1 MQPSNQWLINLS
13 NNESLWATE
22 LNEVPSMIHFEY
34 AQLKGLARE
43 GQVYGVL
50 LQCKDTYETIL
61 KIPVIMALVIIDSV
75 PIYKDGAE
83 YAEIMKA
90 FLESPMS
97 MGNWDNLARVIVGKN
112 KKLLL
117 PESLIEIL
125 KRTRKLY
132 STEITTTVSNVVN
145 WRNETIGHG
154 ALKFQDD
161 VSYQEE
167 VNNLLK
173 LLKEYFDG
181 DGKFSIKAL
190 YGDCYF
196 QCGENKLVA
205 GCYEKNI
212 NNVSMSLH
220 VAAQSF
226 PVANYINDCDLKWY
240 LFESFY
246 RRKNLVKYS
255 SYVDGKNNT
264 VQNKY
269 FSDLFAKHV
278 LQGSKDSVINS
289 DYISREEDLILEY
302 LHMPSDYVA
311 PTRIIELLQEKMEE
325 IEKGVI
331 TISMERGT
339 GKSAFS
345 NQMSGLYHPKPL
357 IKNSLSR
364 CYHVSNAALRGL
376 SDLTNSI
383 NNGFRHSFNPADDFW
398 GSTEELPSLTLETEN
413 PAESMAEFLNFYHEK
428 YRKDYTILIIDGI
441 DEITEQAERILDFIP
456 SKDQLDDG
464 VFVVITTRFADEET
478 VKGKSKKYIE
488 AVLKRAN
495 FSLEV
500 RRHDEINVEL
510 LNQYIDKYI
519 KTFKLVQNIDK
530 DALIEKSDYRILYL
544 RAYLGISDRVDLDNT
559 NETKFIKSY
568 MDYILSFYGISQK
581 QTLKEIVV
589 TIALFPGISIKQYQE
604 YLNCQEITYEFVGL
618 FNDLLPLLTVTHLDG
633 EDAYEF
639 ADTAYADFVIEEYS
653 DVVKDVTCFFES
665 SMKSHLEDFLCSKSM
680 FYNTTGN
687 KNLNNDI
694 AFFLEG
700 YLKIWRKFRRMSM
713 LPEISFN
720 YRYIIV
726 LLIRLDNNYW
736 TSSGYGRVLKQEW
749 RDLVT
754 ELLYYGLKETSE
766 NKSEFWSERIN
777 LMLTYVK
784 EIRLLRFNLV
794 RGIWFDKLHDYII
807 ENHNKIENIED
818 WCWVLEE
825 YFYHHNN
832 ISLKDYLKIV
842 KNSVGIEFFVNYLL
856 NDNHVY
862 NSVCWVKELLE
873 MDISAH
879 TEIKLI
885 DYILGCCLNDT
896 LNLLNKRDDFIK
908 CVNLCLNIIKQKK
921 LSIELNGRIVGIKE
935 LESKIQLK
943 GGGANKYTYFLK
955 KAIEELEDFAHP
967 ITHKSGCKGNI
978 FKAFKPLIYPN
989 KGEIASEDKLKLYIA
1004 FYQRMRYE
1012 NNMGNLGDFLD
1023 RVLFL
1028 QKGMVIIL
1036 TALYGTGDSFYK
1048 KLLLWIEEIKK
1059 VSCNKTS
1066 KNIKDLLDGLIRL
1079 RNDYIKGPNNANEFI
1094 VELEKLVCEADAR
1107 GYLSHCDL
1115 DFGSNKMDFSI
1126 VYQIKDMIYGFETSL
1141 FRESELLYLLKMF
1154 ANNGDKKSADRL
1166 LTLLEKSIPVIDKIF
1181 KIDKYREDYDILAKS
1196 EVIKYKILSLMQE
1209 MGYSNNLV
1217 LYLEDSLNSHKKK
1230 IDSFLNVI
1238 SRRSNFFNLS
1248 FDIELW
1254 LEYFW
1259 QSKKWETGQKCCQ
1272 ELIEKLEKTANC
1284 THDSSVREILSD
1296 EMEKVRICK
1305 TFFAFMNG
1313 EQVVVQTDRES
1324 FYGFGGTSLYDGAT
1338 TLHNGRLETEFD
1350 KQQFISLIE
1359 IQMQHIKSSLIITKI

>member
-13 NNESLWATE
+13 ETESLWATE

-50 LQCKDTYETIL
+50 LQCKDMYETIL
-61 KIPVIMALVIIDSV
+61 KIPVIMALVIIDSDSK
-75 PIYKDGAE
+75 YKDGAE

-132 STEITTTVSNVVN
+132 STEITSTVSNVVN

-167 VNNLLK
+167 VSSLLK

-181 DGKFSIKAL
+181 HGKLSIKGL
-190 YGDCYF
+190 YEDCYF
-196 QCGENKLVA
+196 QCGENKLIA
-205 GCYEKNI
+205 GHYERNI
-212 NNVSMSLH
+212 DKVSMSLH

-226 PVANYINDCDLKWY
+226 PVANYISDCDLKWY

-278 LQGSKDSVINS
+278 LQGSKDSAVDS

-311 PTRIIELLQEKMEE
+311 PTRIVELLQEKMEE
-325 IEKGVI
+325 FEKGVI

-376 SDLTNSI
+376 SDFTNSI

-398 GSTEELPSLTLETEN
+398 GSTEELPSLSLETEN
-413 PAESMAEFLNFYHEK
+413 PAESMAAFLNFYHEK

-464 VFVVITTRFADEET
+464 VFVVVTTRFADEET

-488 AVLKRAN
+488 AVLKRAD

-510 LNQYIDKYI
+510 LNQYIDKYV

-559 NETKFIKSY
+559 NETKFVKSY

-581 QTLKEIVV
+581 QTLKEIAV
-589 TIALFPGISIKQYQE
+589 TIALFPGISIKHYQE

-618 FNDLLPLLTVTHLDG
+618 FNDLLPMLTVTHLDG

-639 ADTAYADFVIEEYS
+639 ADTAYADFVIEEYR
-653 DVVKDVTCFFES
+653 DVVKDVICFFES
-665 SMKSHLEDFLCSKSM
+665 SMKTHLEDFLCAKSVLS
-680 FYNTTGN
+680 NTRGN
-687 KNLNNDI
+687 TNLNNDI

-700 YLKIWRKFRRMSM
+700 YLKIWRTCKRLSM
-713 LPEISFN
+713 LSKISLN
-720 YRYIIV
+720 YQYIIV
-726 LLIRLDNNYW
+726 LLIRLDRNNW
-736 TSSGYGRVLKQEW
+736 TSS
-749 RDLVT
+749 
-754 ELLYYGLKETSE
+754 
-766 NKSEFWSERIN
+766 
-777 LMLTYVK
+777 
-784 EIRLLRFNLV
+784 
-794 RGIWFDKLHDYII
+794 
-807 ENHNKIENIED
+807 
-818 WCWVLEE
+818 
-825 YFYHHNN
+825 
-832 ISLKDYLKIV
+832 
-842 KNSVGIEFFVNYLL
+842 
-856 NDNHVY
+856 
-862 NSVCWVKELLE
+862 
-873 MDISAH
+873 
-879 TEIKLI
+879 LI
-885 DYILGCCLNDT
+885 
-896 LNLLNKRDDFIK
+896 
-908 CVNLCLNIIKQKK
+908 
-921 LSIELNGRIVGIKE
+921 
-935 LESKIQLK
+935 
-943 GGGANKYTYFLK
+943 
-955 KAIEELEDFAHP
+955 
-967 ITHKSGCKGNI
+967 
-978 FKAFKPLIYPN
+978 
-989 KGEIASEDKLKLYIA
+989 
-1004 FYQRMRYE
+1004 
-1012 NNMGNLGDFLD
+1012 
-1023 RVLFL
+1023 
-1028 QKGMVIIL
+1028 
-1036 TALYGTGDSFYK
+1036 
-1048 KLLLWIEEIKK
+1048 
-1059 VSCNKTS
+1059 
-1066 KNIKDLLDGLIRL
+1066 
-1079 RNDYIKGPNNANEFI
+1079 
-1094 VELEKLVCEADAR
+1094 
-1107 GYLSHCDL
+1107 
-1115 DFGSNKMDFSI
+1115 
-1126 VYQIKDMIYGFETSL
+1126 
-1141 FRESELLYLLKMF
+1141 
-1154 ANNGDKKSADRL
+1154 
-1166 LTLLEKSIPVIDKIF
+1166 
-1181 KIDKYREDYDILAKS
+1181 
-1196 EVIKYKILSLMQE
+1196 
-1209 MGYSNNLV
+1209 
-1217 LYLEDSLNSHKKK
+1217 
-1230 IDSFLNVI
+1230 
-1238 SRRSNFFNLS
+1238 
-1248 FDIELW
+1248 
-1254 LEYFW
+1254 
-1259 QSKKWETGQKCCQ
+1259 
-1272 ELIEKLEKTANC
+1272 
-1284 THDSSVREILSD
+1284 
-1296 EMEKVRICK
+1296 
-1305 TFFAFMNG
+1305 
-1313 EQVVVQTDRES
+1313 
-1324 FYGFGGTSLYDGAT
+1324 
-1338 TLHNGRLETEFD
+1338 
-1350 KQQFISLIE
+1350 
-1359 IQMQHIKSSLIITKI
+1359 